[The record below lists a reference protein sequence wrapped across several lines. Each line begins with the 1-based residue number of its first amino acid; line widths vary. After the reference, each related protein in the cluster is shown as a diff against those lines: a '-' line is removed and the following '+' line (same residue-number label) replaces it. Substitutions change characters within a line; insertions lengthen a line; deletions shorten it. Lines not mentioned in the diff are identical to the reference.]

1 QAGMTMTQEY
11 SSADVRIEHDSMGT
25 VEVPQQALWR
35 AQTERARHNFQFSSL
50 RFPRVFIQALAH
62 IKAAAAAT
70 NAAAGVL
77 TTQQADAIIAAADH
91 ILTGAVDDAF
101 PLDIFQT
108 GSGTSTNMN
117 KKVRTITRTLV
128 TSQTHLQP
136 IDC

>member
-1 QAGMTMTQEY
+1 MTMTQEY

-77 TTQQADAIIAAADH
+77 TTQQADARSEEH
-91 ILTGAVDDAF
+91 
-101 PLDIFQT
+101 
-108 GSGTSTNMN
+108 TSELQSRPHLVCRLLLE
-117 KKVRTITRTLV
+117 KKKEIK
-128 TSQTHLQP
+128 
-136 IDC
+136 DEK

>member
-1 QAGMTMTQEY
+1 MTMTQEY

-77 TTQQADAIIAAADH
+77 TTQQADAIIAARSEEH
-91 ILTGAVDDAF
+91 
-101 PLDIFQT
+101 
-108 GSGTSTNMN
+108 TSELQSRPHLVCRLLLE
-117 KKVRTITRTLV
+117 KKKKTKN
-128 TSQTHLQP
+128 H
-136 IDC
+136 